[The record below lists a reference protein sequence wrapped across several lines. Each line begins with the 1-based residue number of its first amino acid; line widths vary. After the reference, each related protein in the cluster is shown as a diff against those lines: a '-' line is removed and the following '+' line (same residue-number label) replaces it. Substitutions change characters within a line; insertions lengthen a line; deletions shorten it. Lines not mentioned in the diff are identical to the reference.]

1 MVAAVHCRR
10 CGEILNANANFC
22 WSCGAQQLE
31 DSSPETIAVP
41 VVSAPDAMH
50 PGANKNPRGTHGDEL
65 VVASG
70 LTAGTRIEL
79 VKEVTTVGR
88 HENSD
93 LLLDDVSVSRHHG
106 VFTRT
111 ASGRITLRDL
121 NSLNGTYVNGARVEE
136 TTLHSADEV
145 QIGKFKLVYWEAA
158 R

>member
-1 MVAAVHCRR
+1 MNCRR

-22 WSCGAQQLE
+22 WSCGAPQHAAT
-31 DSSPETIAVP
+31 SPETIAVP
-41 VVSAPDAMH
+41 VVSTLEALNPDA
-50 PGANKNPRGTHGDEL
+50 NKGPRGSHIDEL

-70 LTAGTRIEL
+70 QAAGTRYGL

-88 HENSD
+88 HEASD
-93 LLLDDVSVSRHHG
+93 VLLDDVSVSRHHA

-121 NSLNGTYVNGARVEE
+121 NSLNGSYVNGARVQE

-145 QIGKFKLVYWEAA
+145 QIGKFKLVFWEATL
-158 R
+158 